1 MLWIWIS
8 DKMLERIHPLIYIY
22 CGNTELWWWWW
33 KWWFTYPIAWSTGCN
48 LFDGATAECFT
59 FSLRGEQAKLFALLI
74 AERVAI
80 TNLCE
85 CERKKAKEILV
96 GSYPVIIIRAGRP
109 RIQHT
114 HTRRR
119 YASSIGT
126 IPAWRTAE
134 APAKFKSYH
143 KSIYFYGLVIRS
155 VCRRVVPR
163 LEWGH
168 PLALTIYR
176 AHIFLFNCR
185 NANFTLNEIAN
196 ATMWCLRA
204 CSAHM
209 HLLCSM
215 HVRRKPKSGVI
226 KHLGEN
232 TTWFMPGHAI
242 ATMVISMQI
251 CLFNF

>member
-1 MLWIWIS
+1 
-8 DKMLERIHPLIYIY
+8 MLERIHPLIYIY

-114 HTRRR
+114 H
-119 YASSIGT
+119 
-126 IPAWRTAE
+126 AE
-134 APAKFKSYH
+134 DMH
-143 KSIYFYGLVIRS
+143 H
-155 VCRRVVPR
+155 R
-163 LEWGH
+163 LEQFRPGAQLKRQ
-168 PLALTIYR
+168 PNSSLITKAY
-176 AHIFLFNCR
+176 IFMAWLFGPCV
-185 NANFTLNEIAN
+185 AASCPDWNE
-196 ATMWCLRA
+196 
-204 CSAHM
+204 
-209 HLLCSM
+209 
-215 HVRRKPKSGVI
+215 
-226 KHLGEN
+226 
-232 TTWFMPGHAI
+232 AI
-242 ATMVISMQI
+242 HWH
-251 CLFNF
+251 